1 MGKTACT
8 HPEFTMS
15 AATPNARA
23 RWVRAGLAAALVAG
37 PMPLLSVT
45 SPVAT
50 GATTRTAG
58 SVGTGVVALAS
69 DSQLVPSDVR
79 LYRTRTSLLGR
90 HEWYRQVRAGRVV
103 VGGVYARHYDLDGNL
118 VSVWDGRRK
127 LSGGQLADVEIGS
140 STAMSV
146 ATAESGDMVVERPEL
161 MVLPAAAAGTDRE
174 RLVWAVDTEGAE
186 GPVVSYVDAQRG
198 VVLEQDNHAKFAGG
212 SGSDLVTGRG
222 RVFDPNPVVARQ
234 NQTLLDR
241 RDRSTVALERA
252 YRIVNLPRLRESRG
266 LAGRWV
272 RIMDDHRAV
281 SATDRYV
288 YSRTNDRFEQ
298 VMAYFAVDRAQAYLQ
313 GLGFRDVNAE
323 SQAVVTDRYP
333 DDNSFYNEGRDV
345 IQLGSGG
352 VDDAEDVEIIW
363 HEYAHAIQDDQVPGF
378 GARPQSGAIGEG
390 FGDYF
395 AVTMSA
401 PTTRDTV
408 RTPLACVADWDSVS
422 YDRTAPHCLRRVDGR
437 LTYDD
442 RTFDIHHD
450 GRIWSRALWDIS
462 RTLEPTKPG
471 QTARAMAN
479 RLIIEAQ
486 FWMQPRITMPAAAR
500 ITVRTARDLDG
511 ASAATTVRSAFAA
524 RGILPG

>member
-1 MGKTACT
+1 
-8 HPEFTMS
+8 MS

-23 RWVRAGLAAALVAG
+23 RWRAAGPAAGLVAVLVLG
-37 PMPLLSVT
+37 LMPLLSVA

-58 SVGTGVVALAS
+58 SVRTGVVAPAS
-69 DSQLVPSDVR
+69 DVRLIPSDVR
-79 LYRTRTSLLGR
+79 LFRIRTSLLGR

-127 LSGGQLADVEIGS
+127 LSGAQLADVEIDS
-140 STAMSV
+140 RTAVSA
-146 ATAESGDMVVERPEL
+146 ATAGSGESGDTVVERPEL

-174 RLVWAVDTEGAE
+174 RLVWAVDSEGAA
-186 GPVVSYVDAQRG
+186 GPVVSYVDAQTG
-198 VVLEQDNHAKFAGG
+198 VVLEQDSHAKYARG
-212 SGSDLVTGRG
+212 SGSELVTGRG

-234 NQTLLDR
+234 NQNLLDR

-252 YRIVNLPRLRESRG
+252 YRIVGLPRLREGRG

-272 RIMDDHRAV
+272 RIMDDNRAV
-281 SATDRYV
+281 SATNRYV

-313 GLGFRDVNAE
+313 RLGFRGVNAE
-323 SQAVVTDRYP
+323 PQAVVTDRYT
-333 DDNSFYNEGRDV
+333 DDNSFYNDARDV
-345 IQLGSGG
+345 IQFGSGG

-363 HEYAHAIQDDQVPGF
+363 HEYAHAIQDDQIPGF
-378 GARPQSGAIGEG
+378 GARPQAGAIGEG

-401 PTTRDTV
+401 PTTRDTA

-437 LTYDD
+437 LRYDD

-462 RTLEPTKPG
+462 RTVEPTRPG

-500 ITVRTARDLDG
+500 ITVRTARDLYG
-511 ASAATTVRSAFAA
+511 ASAATTVRGAFVA